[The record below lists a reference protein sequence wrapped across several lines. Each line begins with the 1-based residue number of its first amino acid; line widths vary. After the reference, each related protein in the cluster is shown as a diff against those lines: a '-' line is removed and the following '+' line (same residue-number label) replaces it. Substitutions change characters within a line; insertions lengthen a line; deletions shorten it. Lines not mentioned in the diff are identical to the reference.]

1 MPSTHINLHI
11 HIVFSTKDRMPSIA
25 EDWRARLHA
34 YLGGIVRGLGATPV
48 AIGGTADHV
57 HLLIGLKSSH
67 RLDYLVRDV
76 KADSSEWI
84 HREIG
89 KRLFACQKGY
99 GAFAVSPT
107 NMERVRSY
115 VEKQEDHHKRLTYE
129 EEYVELLRS
138 SGIEYDEQY
147 LW

>member
-1 MPSTHINLHI
+1 M
-11 HIVFSTKDRMPSIA
+11 
-25 EDWRARLHA
+25 
-34 YLGGIVRGLGATPV
+34 
-48 AIGGTADHV
+48 
-57 HLLIGLKSSH
+57 
-67 RLDYLVRDV
+67 RDV

-89 KRLFACQKGY
+89 KRLFAWQKGY

-138 SGIEYDEQY
+138 SGIEYDERY